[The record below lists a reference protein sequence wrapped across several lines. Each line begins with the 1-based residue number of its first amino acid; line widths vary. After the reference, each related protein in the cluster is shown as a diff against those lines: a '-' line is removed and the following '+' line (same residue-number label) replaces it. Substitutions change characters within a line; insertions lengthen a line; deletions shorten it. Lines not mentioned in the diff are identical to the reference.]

1 MGFFYDEKLLSAN
14 PCVRKVDRYRLSL
27 TTEFRLKLYKLWRED
42 KITEIDS
49 ELEKNGL
56 GPGATGNGYMN
67 SLILSF
73 KNSGYPVYKRTECL
87 RNPSGND
94 DNPLLKSGL
103 FEMGDHN
110 VGIRIKPAFEQEL
123 FMQYPEV
130 SVEEGIRLAGLDPVD
145 VGYQRIKKIEKELEQ
160 RACRAHVQS
169 MQGNGPVPEKE
180 KASETFI
187 QGDAGYK
194 ELIRHPYVRDI
205 RDAGIMLSDRFYDE
219 AYLLADVDI
228 ERLLKAYELPAA
240 HFEMKR
246 RMAIHAKLLHWDGAG
261 CVMEKGSPQQIR
273 IWRGRITLME
283 ERVSENF
290 RALRSK
296 MPDIGIAGRRRVAL
310 WVDSLPR
317 DPRGVYTTGQI
328 LKEVGLAKSTYY
340 ELLHNEDYGKSV
352 QRRQMRDDVD
362 ILLVKQVAEYKGY
375 AKGYRQ
381 ISMMMEPVTGQVMS
395 EHRVLYLMR
404 KYGIRTSIRRPSRNR
419 KAMKELMKRNGKE
432 NLLMRRFKLHRPNE
446 VRLTDVTYLDY
457 GDGMRAYGSASI
469 DPVTN
474 RLVCFVVSE
483 DNDLQLA
490 LDTLEAMDMYPAVNG
505 GIIHSDQGILY
516 FTDDFQA
523 AVADRNL
530 IQSMSRRGNCWDN
543 APQESFFGHFKDE
556 SGYRGC
562 KTLDEL
568 REKVQDY
575 SVYYNEERRIHS
587 RGKMTPA
594 EYEAYLCA
602 MDEDAFAAYMAA
614 EEEKYLKK
622 KEEAAAKATDR
633 ARERREAIE
642 ARLEEVANE
651 TGR

>member
-14 PCVRKVDRYRLSL
+14 PCVLKVDRYRLSL

-110 VGIRIKPAFEQEL
+110 FGIRIKPAFEQEL

-273 IWRGRITLME
+273 IWRGRIT
-283 ERVSENF
+283 
-290 RALRSK
+290 RS
-296 MPDIGIAGRRRVAL
+296 
-310 WVDSLPR
+310 
-317 DPRGVYTTGQI
+317 
-328 LKEVGLAKSTYY
+328 
-340 ELLHNEDYGKSV
+340 
-352 QRRQMRDDVD
+352 
-362 ILLVKQVAEYKGY
+362 
-375 AKGYRQ
+375 
-381 ISMMMEPVTGQVMS
+381 
-395 EHRVLYLMR
+395 
-404 KYGIRTSIRRPSRNR
+404 
-419 KAMKELMKRNGKE
+419 
-432 NLLMRRFKLHRPNE
+432 
-446 VRLTDVTYLDY
+446 
-457 GDGMRAYGSASI
+457 
-469 DPVTN
+469 
-474 RLVCFVVSE
+474 
-483 DNDLQLA
+483 
-490 LDTLEAMDMYPAVNG
+490 
-505 GIIHSDQGILY
+505 
-516 FTDDFQA
+516 
-523 AVADRNL
+523 
-530 IQSMSRRGNCWDN
+530 
-543 APQESFFGHFKDE
+543 
-556 SGYRGC
+556 
-562 KTLDEL
+562 
-568 REKVQDY
+568 
-575 SVYYNEERRIHS
+575 
-587 RGKMTPA
+587 
-594 EYEAYLCA
+594 
-602 MDEDAFAAYMAA
+602 
-614 EEEKYLKK
+614 
-622 KEEAAAKATDR
+622 R
-633 ARERREAIE
+633 ARKKHV
-642 ARLEEVANE
+642 L
-651 TGR
+651 